1 MGSGGHGRCS
11 RDWTGPVGGLS
22 KSINKGVNGRV
33 DNDSQNRTGLRW
45 CHSKTRQRCKGTRQ
59 GSGKAV
65 EI

>member
-11 RDWTGPVGGLS
+11 RDWTGPVGGLI
-22 KSINKGVNGRV
+22 KSIHNGVNGSV